1 MNNSQPRRFS
11 AAARVRYGL
20 AEHGPAPTLAAA
32 GLLAQSAIGI
42 AVSYGRAGM
51 GAHLTGA
58 CVATGLVL
66 WAGLQAFI
74 RNIQIAAIRRAALVL
89 LSLTFSQLLLGTGA
103 YMNLLTAGTLQ
114 WLTVTHAV
122 MGVLTF
128 GTSLTLA
135 ALVYRQVRPEDAE
148 LAQGGVVIA

>member
-11 AAARVRYGL
+11 VAARVRYGL
-20 AEHGPAPTLAAA
+20 AEHGPAPLLAALA
-32 GLLAQSAIGI
+32 LLAQSAIGVV
-42 AVSYGRAGM
+42 VSYGRTSV

-66 WAGLQAFI
+66 WAGFQAFL
-74 RNIQIAAIRRAALVL
+74 RNMQTAAVRRAALLL

-103 YMNLLTAGTLQ
+103 YMSLLTAGSLP
-114 WLTVTHAV
+114 WFTVAHAI

-128 GTSLTLA
+128 GASVTLA
-135 ALVYRQVRPEDAE
+135 VLVYRQIRPEDMEMA
-148 LAQGGVVIA
+148 LGGVVIA